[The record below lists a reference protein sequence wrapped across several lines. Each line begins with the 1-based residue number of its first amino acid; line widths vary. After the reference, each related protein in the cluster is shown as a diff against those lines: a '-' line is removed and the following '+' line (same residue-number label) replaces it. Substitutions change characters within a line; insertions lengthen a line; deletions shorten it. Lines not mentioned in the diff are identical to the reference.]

1 MKTYAIINVKQETFS
16 IIKNVSEEATLEM
29 FIPVY
34 TNKKNANKMLKY
46 AKSTVNHKLKVIEV
60 NLSEAI
66 N

>member
-1 MKTYAIINVKQETFS
+1 MKTYAIINVKEGTFLLVES
-16 IIKNVSEEATLEM
+16 VGRDDKFVHFA
-29 FIPVY
+29 PVY